1 MCSYASTLF
10 SKDFSYYALTCSGPD
25 PSFTRLYKTESNTLI
40 YSWQENVETRKTLA
54 EEYDLPTIKIFN
66 VPIEGT
72 KFEAAVKCQIPSEID
87 LNATKFTQKHA
98 LLIRVYGGPGS
109 LRVMDS
115 FGIGYQSYLITKKKV
130 VHCEIDG
137 RGTANKG
144 IDLMFSVNN
153 KLGTFEMDDQI
164 SITK

>member
-1 MCSYASTLF
+1 MFLCKCASIQVNFRWYLTFNCRFKFRTLNGNI
-10 SKDFSYYALTCSGPD
+10 KDF
-25 PSFTRLYKTESNTLI
+25 
-40 YSWQENVETRKTLA
+40 YSW
-54 EEYDLPTIKIFN
+54 
-66 VPIEGT
+66 
-72 KFEAAVKCQIPSEID
+72 QIPSEID
-87 LNATKFTQKHA
+87 LNASTFTQKHA

-109 LRVMDS
+109 LRVTDS
-115 FGIGYQSYLITKKKV
+115 FGISYHSYLITTKKV

-153 KLGTFEMDDQI
+153 KLGTYEMDDQI

>member
-1 MCSYASTLF
+1 M
-10 SKDFSYYALTCSGPD
+10 TCSGPD
-25 PSFTRLYKTESNTLI
+25 PSFTRLYKTESNTQI
-40 YSWQENVETRKTLA
+40 YSWQENTITRKTLT

-72 KFEAAVKCQIPSEID
+72 KFEAAVKCEIPSDID
-87 LNATKFTQKHA
+87 LDAKEFPQKNA
-98 LLIRVYGGPGS
+98 LLIRVYGGPAS

-115 FGIGYQSYLITKKKV
+115 FGIGYHSYLITKKKV